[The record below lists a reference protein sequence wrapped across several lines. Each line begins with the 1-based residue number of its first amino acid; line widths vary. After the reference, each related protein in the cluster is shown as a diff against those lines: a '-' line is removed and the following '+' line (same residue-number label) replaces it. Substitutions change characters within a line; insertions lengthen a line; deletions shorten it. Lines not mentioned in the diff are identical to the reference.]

1 MKQKVKKIILGIAA
15 FSLIAIPVV
24 GLVGLDN
31 VKAAATGTLQLDD
44 FWGGA
49 TTSENVTDSIGLSER
64 DPREIIAAVVRVV
77 LGFLGIITVL
87 LILGGGFKYMTA
99 GGDEDQIG
107 EAKQLIISGVI
118 GLVIVLASFGLASF
132 LMTAAVNVTTNP

>member
-87 LILGGGFKYMTA
+87 LILGGGTA
-99 GGDEDQIG
+99 GSPPGDD
-107 EAKQLIISGVI
+107 SG
-118 GLVIVLASFGLASF
+118 
-132 LMTAAVNVTTNP
+132 